1 MGFIYGALYFIWSI
15 LVTDFVIYRTKG
27 QYVGVLLLV
36 LVYTTVEIIMSML
49 LGYLMKF
56 VPLDPVFPRPDT
68 IARKN
73 EARELRS
80 DSGRPGFV
88 LFDSECQVEQ

>member
-15 LVTDFVIYRTKG
+15 SVTDFVIYRTRG

-36 LVYTTVEIIMSML
+36 LVYTTVEIMSML

-56 VPLDPVFPRPDT
+56 VPLDPVFPRLDT
-68 IARKN
+68 IAREN
-73 EARELRS
+73 EVRELRS
-80 DSGRPGFV
+80 GSGRPGFV